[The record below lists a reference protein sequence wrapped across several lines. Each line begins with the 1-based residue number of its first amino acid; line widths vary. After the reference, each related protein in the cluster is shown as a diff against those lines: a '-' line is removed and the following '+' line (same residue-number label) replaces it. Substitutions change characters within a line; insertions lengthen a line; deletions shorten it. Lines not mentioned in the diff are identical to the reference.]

1 MLMRVRGPER
11 HKLRRI
17 ATIMDNMVDWERVQ
31 NKADV
36 VTALFQGELEP
47 VSPDSM
53 LYYELC

>member
-1 MLMRVRGPER
+1 
-11 HKLRRI
+11 
-17 ATIMDNMVDWERVQ
+17 MDNMVDWERVQ